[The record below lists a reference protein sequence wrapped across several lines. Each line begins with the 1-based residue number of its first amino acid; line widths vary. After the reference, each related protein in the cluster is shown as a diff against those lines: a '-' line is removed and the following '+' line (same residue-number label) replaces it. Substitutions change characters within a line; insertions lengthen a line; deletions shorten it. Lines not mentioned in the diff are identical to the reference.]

1 MEYLDGELG
10 CSGDP
15 AVGGEQG
22 CVEVSGEDDVDGV
35 VDDQVVSVGPRFG
48 DERLAPADRDR
59 EREEPVERRGG
70 SRLIDEFVVEPGR
83 MAPAASTW
91 KWSGT
96 HQVRSRGASARRRLP
111 MVVRTTI
118 SAEADASSTT
128 AFTSLW

>member
-70 SRLIDEFVVEPGR
+70 SRLIDDTFMRR